1 MTAALTGM
9 MSEWAFLTRNRRRA
23 RCPRSRAALGRAISG
38 RCQDLPSSRT
48 RGVTACVAGGPAA
61 YGHADAG
68 VLEGQG
74 VTDAVAGHRHDVTMA
89 LRRRGNRAFLL
100 RGGPPHALCRP
111 GTRGQP
117 AQVAGKAAGVRR
129 AGRRAAPGTPA
140 RAATARPARIVTR
153 DHTRATPWRAE
164 MRMDPGVPRTR
175 PARTIRACGIKTS
188 GSSATGPAPPA
199 ALAGHVLP
207 RTGPAGAPGEA
218 GGFRSPR
225 RVSGRLSP
233 RTGTAGKFPRARR

>member
-1 MTAALTGM
+1 MTA
-9 MSEWAFLTRNRRRA
+9 R
-23 RCPRSRAALGRAISG
+23 
-38 RCQDLPSSRT
+38 
-48 RGVTACVAGGPAA
+48 VAGGPAA

-100 RGGPPHALCRP
+100 RGGPPHELGRP

-129 AGRRAAPGTPA
+129 AGRRAAPGTPT
-140 RAATARPARIVTR
+140 RAATARP
-153 DHTRATPWRAE
+153 RADCHQRSPSGNDLAGGNAHG
-164 MRMDPGVPRTR
+164 PGVPRTR

-188 GSSATGPAPPA
+188 GSCATVPA
-199 ALAGHVLP
+199 LP
-207 RTGPAGAPGEA
+207 RRLRLASPGQDRASRSTRRSRRLPFSPARKWPAVAADGH
-218 GGFRSPR
+218 
-225 RVSGRLSP
+225 GR
-233 RTGTAGKFPRARR
+233 

>member
-48 RGVTACVAGGPAA
+48 PGVTACVAGGPAA

-129 AGRRAAPGTPA
+129 AGRRAAPAPGTPA
-140 RAATARPARIVTR
+140 RAATARPRGLSPEITLEPRLGRRKCAWTR
-153 DHTRATPWRAE
+153 
-164 MRMDPGVPRTR
+164 R
-175 PARTIRACGIKTS
+175 PADPPGQDDQGLRHQDVRQQRHGTRSPCRLRPGMS
-188 GSSATGPAPPA
+188 CPGPGQQEHPAKPA
-199 ALAGHVLP
+199 ASVLP
-207 RTGPAGAPGEA
+207 GA
-218 GGFRSPR
+218 
-225 RVSGRLSP
+225 
-233 RTGTAGKFPRARR
+233 